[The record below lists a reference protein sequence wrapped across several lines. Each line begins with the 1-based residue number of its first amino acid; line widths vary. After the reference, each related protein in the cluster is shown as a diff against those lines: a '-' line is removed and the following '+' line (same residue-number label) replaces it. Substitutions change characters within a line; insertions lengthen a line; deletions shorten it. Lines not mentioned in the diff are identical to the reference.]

1 MDYRKFTDTWYVR
14 LDKGEDVV
22 ASLLLLCKKEG
33 IASAV
38 FTGIGACG
46 SADLQ
51 TFLPDKG
58 EFETEHL
65 EGMLELINVTGNVVT
80 DESEEL
86 YAHTHAVFSYKKDG
100 RAEVA
105 AGHVKEMTVLYT
117 AEIELRPVRGGS
129 IRRRYDEETGTGFWD
144 LSE

>member
-117 AEIELRPVRGGS
+117 TEIELRPVRGGI

-144 LSE
+144 LA